1 MLKGFKEFIMRGNV
15 IDLAVAVVV
24 GGAFA
29 KVVDGFV
36 SNIVNP
42 ILARMGGGKV
52 GGDGFGIQLGETG
65 NTKTFIDLGSIVNA
79 LIVFLLTAAVV
90 YFIFVVPMNKWNE
103 RRNAGKEPESTED
116 ELTVLKE
123 IRDQLAR
130 RP

>member
-1 MLKGFKEFIMRGNV
+1 MLKGFKDFIMRGNV
-15 IDLAVAVVV
+15 IDLAVAVVI
-24 GGAFA
+24 GGAFG

-42 ILARMGGGKV
+42 ILARAGGGGV
-52 GGDGFGIQLGETG
+52 GAGLGIQLGDTG
-65 NTKTFIDLGSIVNA
+65 NAKTFIDLGAIINA